1 MYLKSLTL
9 KGFKSFA
16 APTTLKFEPGICCV
30 VGPNGSGKSNVVDAL
45 TWVMGEHS
53 AKTLRGGKMQDVI
66 FAGTA
71 GKQPLGRAEVTLT
84 LDNSDGALPIDY
96 AEVSLTR
103 RMFRDGAAEY
113 EINGDRTRLMDVQEL
128 LSDSGIG
135 REMHVIVGQ
144 GKLAEILES
153 KPEERRAFIEE
164 AAGILKHR
172 RRKEKAQR
180 KLAGMQGN
188 LDRLTDL
195 TTELRRQLKPLGRQA
210 EVARRAQTIQ
220 ADLRDATFRLAA
232 DDLVTRRRELA
243 DAESVRARLADR
255 VAEAVDRRDE
265 LARAAA
271 ETQAELD
278 RLTPEAD
285 AAQQRWFALSTL
297 AERARATARIASDRA
312 RSLAAE
318 VAVHH
323 GTDPDE
329 LDRQAE
335 RAAAH
340 EQDLAGQVEAAADR
354 ARRATEALGAAEAA
368 LAELEAEHL
377 RAVRAI
383 ADRREGVARLAGKV
397 ETLAARV
404 ESTEAEIARLDAEA
418 AAARA
423 AVADAE
429 AEFDAVH
436 ARIGA
441 HSESERTLDE
451 HLGRAERAHLAA
463 RARLAELQRLERE
476 ADQRIARLAARIETL
491 EQNKGAGDGADWV
504 VRHLGADAVA
514 GTVGESLGVRDG
526 WERAIG
532 VALGPAVDAVVVDAR
547 VDRGEVLAALREADA
562 GRAGLVGR
570 GVPGGDYRLEVDL
583 VDGARWALD
592 VVDVPEDLV
601 AAVTALLVDV
611 VVVDDLAAAHAQ
623 VDADRRVRA
632 VTRGGEL
639 AGAGWT
645 VGGSASGR
653 TGLEIQSA
661 IDAAVAER
669 DSVRAEI
676 ETTRAELAG
685 AEAEDA
691 ERADRYSETLA
702 AIGES
707 DAAIEEI
714 YAELARIGQRRR
726 RAEADVRRLEQS
738 RRIAVDKLDAARA
751 EHAELSD
758 RLVRAG
764 DDDDEVRPPED
775 DGRVAAQAEVAAA
788 RAAELEARLAH
799 RSAEERAAGVRGKAA
814 SLRRAAQAERESRA
828 RAARAAAER
837 RRGAEVAGVV
847 EELGARL
854 LARLDELI
862 TAASAERDRLAAA
875 RAEASAR
882 ATALRG
888 DLTAA
893 ESEVSRLGDAAHRDE
908 IVRAQLEVK
917 VSELEA
923 AVLERHGIEPEALV
937 AEYGPDVDLPPSA
950 LEMSEYEAAR
960 ERGEDVTP
968 PPPMPF
974 VRSEQERRLRRAE
987 KDLATLGK
995 VNPLALEEFAA
1006 LEERYAFLSAQLDDV
1021 KKARADLEGVIDD
1034 VDDRIEQIF
1043 TEAWIDVEREFRD
1056 VFSVL
1061 FPGGEGRLVLTEP
1074 DDMLATGIE
1083 VEARPPGKKVK
1094 RLSLLSGGE
1103 KSLTAVA
1110 MLVAI
1115 FKARP
1120 SPFYV
1125 MDEVE
1130 AALDDTN
1137 LRRLI
1142 GLFEQLRETSQ
1153 LIVITHQK
1161 PTMDVADV
1169 LYGVSMQ
1176 GDGISKVISQRMR

>member
-16 APTTLKFEPGICCV
+16 APTTLRFEPGICCV

-53 AKTLRGGKMQDVI
+53 AKSLRGGKMQDVI

-71 GKQPLGRAEVTLT
+71 GKSPLGRAEVTLT
-84 LDNSDGALPIDY
+84 LDNSDGTLPIDY

-113 EINGDRTRLMDVQEL
+113 EINGDRARLMDVQEL

-144 GKLAEILES
+144 GKLSEILES

-195 TTELRRQLKPLGRQA
+195 TGELRRQLKPLGRQA
-210 EVARRAQTIQ
+210 EVARRAQSVQ

-232 DDLVTRRRELA
+232 DDLVTRRAELA
-243 DAESVRARLADR
+243 DAESVRARLSGQ
-255 VAEAVDRRDE
+255 VAAAVDRRDD
-265 LARAAA
+265 LAASVGR
-271 ETQAELD
+271 TQTRLD
-278 RLTPEAD
+278 RLSPEAD

-297 AERARATARIASDRA
+297 AERARATARIAADRA

-318 VAVHH
+318 SAVHH

-329 LDRQAE
+329 LDRQAD
-335 RAAAH
+335 RAEAH
-340 EQDLAGQVEAAADR
+340 EQELAAEVARAADR
-354 ARRATEALGAAEAA
+354 AGRATEALKSAEAT
-368 LAELEAEHL
+368 LAGLEAEHL
-377 RAVRAI
+377 KAVRAI
-383 ADRREGVARLAGKV
+383 ADRREGAARLAGKV

-404 ESTEAEIARLDAEA
+404 ESTEAEIARLDAESEN
-418 AAARA
+418 ARA

-436 ARIGA
+436 ARVDVHAEG
-441 HSESERTLDE
+441 ERTLDE

-463 RARLAELQRLERE
+463 RARLAELQASERE

-504 VRHLGADAVA
+504 LRHLGPEKSA
-514 GTVGESLGVRDG
+514 GTVGELLGVEPG
-526 WERAIG
+526 WERAVG
-532 VALGPAVDAVVVDAR
+532 VALGPAVDAVVVDR
-547 VDRGEVLAALREADA
+547 GVDRRSVLVALREADA
-562 GRAGLVGR
+562 GRAGLA
-570 GVPGGDYRLEVDL
+570 GGGTAGDDYRLEADL
-583 VDGARWALD
+583 VPGARWALD
-592 VVDVPEDLV
+592 VVEVPADLV

-611 VVVDDLAAAHAQ
+611 VVVDDLAGAHAQ
-623 VDADRRVRA
+623 VEADRRVRA
-632 VTRGGEL
+632 VTRDGEI

-645 VGGSASGR
+645 VGGSTAGR

-661 IDAAVAER
+661 IDAAVAQR
-669 DSVRAEI
+669 DAVRAEI

-685 AEAEDA
+685 AEAEDL
-691 ERADRYSETLA
+691 ERADRFSESLA
-702 AIGES
+702 AISES

-714 YAELARIGQRRR
+714 YAELARIGTRRR
-726 RAEADVRRLEQS
+726 RAEAEVRRLEQA
-738 RRIAVDKLDAARA
+738 RRMAVDKLDASRA
-751 EHAELSD
+751 EHAELTD
-758 RLVRAG
+758 RLARAG
-764 DDDDEVRPPED
+764 DDDGVELPAD
-775 DGRVAAQAEVAAA
+775 DGRVAAQAEVATA
-788 RAAELEARLAH
+788 RADELEARLAH
-799 RSAEERAAGVRGKAA
+799 RSAEERASGVRGKSA
-814 SLRRAAQAERESRA
+814 SLRRAAQSERESRA
-828 RAARAAAER
+828 RAARAAAAR

-847 EELGARL
+847 DELSGRL

-862 TAASAERDRLAAA
+862 ASAGAERDRLASA
-875 RAEASAR
+875 RTEASDR
-882 ATALRG
+882 AAALRTE
-888 DLTAA
+888 LAAA
-893 ESEVSRLGDAAHRDE
+893 ESEVTRLGDAAHRDE

-917 VSELEA
+917 VSELES

-937 AEYGPDVDLPPSA
+937 AEYGPEVPLPPSA
-950 LEMSEYEAAR
+950 LEIEEYEAAR
-960 ERGEDVTP
+960 ERGEDVSP
-968 PPPMPF
+968 PPPMPYH
-974 VRSEQERRLRRAE
+974 RAEQERRLKQAQ

-1006 LEERYAFLSAQLDDV
+1006 LEERYAFLSTQLDDV

-1034 VDDRIEQIF
+1034 VDERIEQIF
-1043 TEAWIDVEREFRD
+1043 TEAWVDVEREFRD

-1061 FPGGEGRLVLTEP
+1061 FPGGEGRLVLTDP
-1074 DDMLATGIE
+1074 TDMLATGIE

>member
-16 APTTLKFEPGICCV
+16 AATTLKFEPGICCV

-45 TWVMGEHS
+45 TWVMGEGS

-113 EINGDRTRLMDVQEL
+113 EINGDRARLMDVQEL

-144 GKLAEILES
+144 GKLSEILES

-243 DAESVRARLADR
+243 DAESVRSRLQER
-255 VAEAVDRRDE
+255 VAEAVDLRDD
-265 LARAAA
+265 LARKVAA
-271 ETQAELD
+271 TQAELD
-278 RLTPEAD
+278 RLTPDAD

-323 GTDPDE
+323 GTDPEE

-335 RAAAH
+335 RAEAH
-340 EQDLAGQVEAAADR
+340 EKELAEDVENAAER
-354 ARRATEALGAAEAA
+354 ARQATAALSAAESA
-368 LAELEAEHL
+368 LAALEAEHL
-377 RAVRAI
+377 KAVRAI

-404 ESTEAEIARLDAEA
+404 ESTEAEIARIDTETI
-418 AAARA
+418 AARDT
-423 AVADAE
+423 VADTE
-429 AEFDAVH
+429 AEFDTVH

-441 HSESERTLDE
+441 HDEGERTLDE
-451 HLGRAERAHLAA
+451 HLGRAERAHLTA
-463 RARLAELQRLERE
+463 RARLAELREIERE
-476 ADQRIARLAARIETL
+476 ADQKIARLAARIETL
-491 EQNKGAGDGADWV
+491 EQNKGAGDGAEWV
-504 VRHLGADAVA
+504 QRHLGSDAVA
-514 GTVGESLGVRDG
+514 GTVGELLGVRDG
-526 WERAIG
+526 WEKAVG
-532 VALGPAVDAVVVDAR
+532 VALGPAVDAVVVDQT
-547 VDRGEVLAALREADA
+547 VDRGEVLAALSEADA

-570 GVPGGDYRLEVDL
+570 GVAGGDYRLEVDL

-592 VVDVPEDLV
+592 VVDVPGDLV
-601 AAVTALLVDV
+601 APVTALLVDV
-611 VVVDDLAAAHAQ
+611 VVVDDLATALAQ

-632 VTRGGEL
+632 VTRAGEL
-639 AGAGWT
+639 AGPGWS

-653 TGLEIQSA
+653 TGIEIQSA

-669 DSVRAEI
+669 DTVRAEI
-676 ETTRAELAG
+676 ETARAELAG

-691 ERADRYSETLA
+691 ERADRYSETMA
-702 AIGES
+702 AITES
-707 DAAIEEI
+707 DATIEEI

-726 RAEADVRRLEQS
+726 RAEADVRRLEQT
-738 RRIAVDKLDAARA
+738 RRIAVDKLDAART
-751 EHAELSD
+751 EHAELTD
-758 RLVRAG
+758 RLARAG
-764 DDDDEVRPPED
+764 EDGDEEHLPAD
-775 DGRVAAQAEVAAA
+775 DGRSAAQAEVATA
-788 RAAELEARLAH
+788 RAAEIEARLAH
-799 RSAEERAAGVRGKAA
+799 RSAEERATGVRGKSA
-814 SLRRAAQAERESRA
+814 SLRRAAQAEREARA
-828 RAARAAAER
+828 RAARAAAAR

-847 EELGARL
+847 DELSVRL
-854 LARLDELI
+854 LARLDEVI
-862 TAASAERDRLAAA
+862 ATAGAERDRLATG
-875 RAEASAR
+875 RTEAT
-882 ATALRG
+882 TALAALRTE
-888 DLTAA
+888 LAAA
-893 ESEVSRLGDAAHRDE
+893 ESDVNRLGDAAHRDE
-908 IVRAQLEVK
+908 VVRAQLEVK

-923 AVLERHGIEPEALV
+923 SVLERHGIEPEALV
-937 AEYGPDVDLPPSA
+937 TEYGPENDLPPSA
-950 LEMSEYEAAR
+950 LELEEYEAAR
-960 ERGEDVTP
+960 ERGEEVTP

-974 VRSEQERRLRRAE
+974 VRAEQERRLKRAE

-1006 LEERYAFLSAQLDDV
+1006 LEERYAFLSTQLDDV
-1021 KKARADLEGVIDD
+1021 KKARSDLEGVIDD
-1034 VDDRIEQIF
+1034 VDQRIEQIF
-1043 TEAWIDVEREFRD
+1043 TEAWIDVEREFRG
-1056 VFSVL
+1056 VFATL

-1074 DDMLATGIE
+1074 EDMLATGIE

>member
-16 APTTLKFEPGICCV
+16 APTTLRFEPGICCV

-53 AKTLRGGKMQDVI
+53 AKSLRGGKMQDVI

-71 GKQPLGRAEVTLT
+71 GKAPLGRAEVTLT
-84 LDNSDGALPIDY
+84 LDNSDGTLPIDY

-113 EINGDRTRLMDVQEL
+113 EINGDRARLMDVQEL

-188 LDRLTDL
+188 LDRLSDL
-195 TTELRRQLKPLGRQA
+195 TGELRRQLKPLGRQA
-210 EVARRAQTIQ
+210 EVARRAQSVQ

-232 DDLVTRRRELA
+232 DDLVTRRAELA
-243 DAESVRARLADR
+243 DAESVRARLAEQ
-255 VAEAVDRRDE
+255 VAVAVNRRDE
-265 LARAAA
+265 LARSVAQ
-271 ETQAELD
+271 TQARLD
-278 RLTPEAD
+278 GLTPEAD

-318 VAVHH
+318 TAVHH

-329 LDRQAE
+329 LDRQAD
-335 RAAAH
+335 RAEAH
-340 EQDLAGQVEAAADR
+340 ERDLTAEVELAADR
-354 ARRATEALGAAEAA
+354 ARRATETLRSAEAT
-368 LAELEAEHL
+368 LAGLEAEHL
-377 RAVRAI
+377 KAVRAI

-418 AAARA
+418 ENARA

-436 ARIGA
+436 ARVDVHAEG
-441 HSESERTLDE
+441 ERTLDE

-463 RARLAELQRLERE
+463 RARLAELRGIERE

-504 VRHLGADAVA
+504 LRHLGPEVVA
-514 GTVGESLGVRDG
+514 GTIGELLGVDAG
-526 WERAIG
+526 WERAVG
-532 VALGPAVDAVVVDAR
+532 VALGPAVDAVVVDPG
-547 VDRGEVLAALREADA
+547 VDRRSVLAALREADA
-562 GRAGLVGR
+562 GRAGLVGS
-570 GVPGGDYRLEVDL
+570 GTTGDDYRLEADL
-583 VDGARWALD
+583 VPGARWALD
-592 VVDVPEDLV
+592 VVEVPADLV

-611 VVVDDLAAAHAQ
+611 VVVEDLTGAHAQ
-623 VDADRRVRA
+623 VESDRRVRA
-632 VTRGGEL
+632 VTRDGEI

-645 VGGSASGR
+645 VGGSAAGR

-661 IDAAVAER
+661 IDAAVAQR
-669 DSVRAEI
+669 DAARAEI

-685 AEAEDA
+685 AEAEDV
-691 ERADRYSETLA
+691 ERADRFSESLA
-702 AIGES
+702 AITES
-707 DAAIEEI
+707 DAAIEEV
-714 YAELARIGQRRR
+714 YAELARIGTRRR
-726 RAEADVRRLEQS
+726 RAEAEVRRLEQS
-738 RRIAVDKLDAARA
+738 RRMAVDKLDASRA
-751 EHAELSD
+751 EHTELTD
-758 RLVRAG
+758 RLARAG
-764 DDDDEVRPPED
+764 DDDEAELPAD
-775 DGRVAAQAEVAAA
+775 DGRAAAQAEVAAA
-788 RAAELEARLAH
+788 RGAELEARLAH
-799 RSAEERAAGVRGKAA
+799 RSAEERAAGVRGKSA
-814 SLRRAAQAERESRA
+814 SLRRAAQSEREARA
-828 RAARAAAER
+828 RAARAAAAR

-847 EELGARL
+847 DELSVRL

-862 TAASAERDRLAAA
+862 AAAGAERDRLASA
-875 RAEASAR
+875 RSEASAR
-882 ATALRG
+882 VASLRAELAG
-888 DLTAA
+888 A
-893 ESEVSRLGDAAHRDE
+893 ESEVTRLSDAAHRDE

-917 VSELEA
+917 VSELES

-937 AEYGPDVDLPPSA
+937 AEYGPEVPLPPSA
-950 LEMSEYEAAR
+950 LEIEEYEAAR

-968 PPPMPF
+968 PPPMPYLR
-974 VRSEQERRLRRAE
+974 VEQERRLRRAQ

-1006 LEERYAFLSAQLDDV
+1006 LEERYAFLSTQLDDV
-1021 KKARADLEGVIDD
+1021 KKARTDLEGVIDD
-1034 VDDRIEQIF
+1034 VDERIEQIF
-1043 TEAWIDVEREFRD
+1043 TEAWVDVEREFRD

-1061 FPGGEGRLVLTEP
+1061 FPGGEGRLILTDP
-1074 DDMLATGIE
+1074 TDMLATGIE

>member
-16 APTTLKFEPGICCV
+16 APTTLRFEPGICCV

-53 AKTLRGGKMQDVI
+53 AKSLRGGKMQDVI

-84 LDNSDGALPIDY
+84 LDNSDGVLPIDY
-96 AEVSLTR
+96 AEVSITR

-113 EINGDRTRLMDVQEL
+113 EINGDRARLMDVQEL

-188 LDRLTDL
+188 LDRLGDL

-243 DAESVRARLADR
+243 DAESVRSRLADQ

-265 LARAAA
+265 LARAVAD
-271 ETQAELD
+271 TQAELD
-278 RLTPEAD
+278 RLTPDAD

-297 AERARATARIASDRA
+297 AERSRATARIASDRA

-335 RAAAH
+335 RAAQH
-340 EQDLAGQVEAAADR
+340 EQELVSQVDGAADR
-354 ARRATEALGAAEAA
+354 ARRATAELQQAESA

-377 RAVRAI
+377 KAVRAI

-404 ESTEAEIARLDAEA
+404 ESTQTEIARLDAEA
-418 AAARA
+418 VTARA

-441 HSESERTLDE
+441 HEESERTLDE
-451 HLGRAERAHLAA
+451 HLARAERAHSAA
-463 RARLAELQRLERE
+463 RTRLAELQGIERD

-491 EQNKGAGDGADWV
+491 EQNKGAGDGAEWIL
-504 VRHLGADAVA
+504 RHLKPEAVA
-514 GTVGESLGVRDG
+514 GTVGEMLGVQDG
-526 WERAIG
+526 WERAVG
-532 VALGPAVDAVVVDAR
+532 VALGPAVDAVVVDTS
-547 VDRGEVLAALREADA
+547 VDRQQILAALREADA
-562 GRAGLVGR
+562 GRAGLVGA
-570 GVPGGDYRLEVDL
+570 GEPGAEYRLEVDL
-583 VDGARWALD
+583 VGGARWALD
-592 VVDVPEDLV
+592 VVDVPDDLV

-611 VVVDDLAAAHAQ
+611 VVVDDLITAHAQ
-623 VDADRRVRA
+623 VEADRRVRA
-632 VTRGGEL
+632 VTRDGEL

-661 IDAAVAER
+661 IDAAVSDR
-669 DSVRAEI
+669 DAVRTEI

-685 AEAEDA
+685 AEAEDI
-691 ERADRYSETLA
+691 ERADRFSETLA
-702 AIGES
+702 AISES

-726 RAEADVRRLEQS
+726 RAEADVRRLEQA

-751 EHAELSD
+751 EHAELTD
-758 RLVRAG
+758 RLARAG
-764 DDDDEVRPPED
+764 EDDDEIHQPED
-775 DGRVAAQAEVAAA
+775 DGRSAAQAAVASA

-799 RSAEERAAGVRGKAA
+799 RSAEERAVGVRGKSA

-847 EELGARL
+847 DELSGRL

-862 TAASAERDRLAAA
+862 AAAGAERDRLSAA
-875 RAEASAR
+875 RAEATAGV
-882 ATALRG
+882 AALRTG
-888 DLTAA
+888 LAAA
-893 ESEVSRLGDAAHRDE
+893 ETDVTRLGDAAHRDE

-917 VSELEA
+917 VSELES
-923 AVLERHGIEPEALV
+923 AVLDRHGIEPEALV
-937 AEYGPDVDLPPSA
+937 DEYGPEIDLPPSA
-950 LEMSEYEAAR
+950 LEMQEYEAAR
-960 ERGEDVTP
+960 ERGEEVTP

-974 VRSEQERRLRRAE
+974 VRAEQERRLKRAE

-1006 LEERYAFLSAQLDDV
+1006 LEERYAFLSTQLDDV

-1034 VDDRIEQIF
+1034 VDERIEQIF
-1043 TEAWIDVEREFRD
+1043 TEAWVDVEREFRT

-1061 FPGGEGRLVLTEP
+1061 FPGGEGRLILTEP
-1074 DDMLATGIE
+1074 EDMLTTGIE

-1169 LYGVSMQ
+1169 LYGISMQ

>member
-16 APTTLKFEPGICCV
+16 APTTLRFEPGICCV

-66 FAGTA
+66 FAGTT
-71 GKQPLGRAEVTLT
+71 GKAPLGRAEVTLT

-103 RMFRDGAAEY
+103 RMFRDGATEY
-113 EINGDRTRLMDVQEL
+113 EINGDRARLMDVQEL

-188 LDRLTDL
+188 LDRLSDL
-195 TTELRRQLKPLGRQA
+195 TGELRRQLKPLGRQA

-232 DDLVTRRRELA
+232 DDLVTRRGELA
-243 DAESVRARLADR
+243 DAESVRSRLAGE
-255 VAEAVDRRDE
+255 VAAAVDRRDE
-265 LARAAA
+265 LARAVAD
-271 ETQAELD
+271 TQAGLD

-297 AERARATARIASDRA
+297 AERARATARIAADRA
-312 RSLAAE
+312 RTLASE
-318 VAVHH
+318 TAVHH

-340 EQDLAGQVEAAADR
+340 EQELAAEVESAADA
-354 ARRATEALGAAEAA
+354 ARRATEALRRAEET
-368 LAELEAEHL
+368 LAGLEAEHL
-377 RAVRAI
+377 KAVRAI

-404 ESTEAEIARLDAEA
+404 ESTQAEIARLDAEA
-418 AAARA
+418 ENARG

-436 ARIGA
+436 ARVGA
-441 HSESERTLDE
+441 HAEGEQSLDE

-463 RARLAELQRLERE
+463 RARLAELQGIERE
-476 ADQRIARLAARIETL
+476 ADHRIASLAARIETL
-491 EQNKGAGDGADWV
+491 EQNKGAGDGVDWV
-504 VRHLGADAVA
+504 VRHVGPDSVA
-514 GTVGESLGVRDG
+514 GTVGELVGVERG
-526 WERAIG
+526 WERAVG
-532 VALGPAVDAVVVDAR
+532 VALGPAVDAVVVDAG
-547 VDRGEVLAALREADA
+547 VDRRSVLEALRDADA
-562 GRAGLVGR
+562 GRAGLVGS
-570 GVPGGDYRLEVDL
+570 GLAGGGYRLDVDL
-583 VDGARWALD
+583 LTGARWALD
-592 VVDVPEDLV
+592 VVRVPGDLV

-623 VDADRRVRA
+623 VEADRRVRA

-645 VGGSASGR
+645 VGGSAAGR

-669 DSVRAEI
+669 QAVRAEI

-685 AEAEDA
+685 AEAEDVA
-691 ERADRYSETLA
+691 RADRFSESLA
-702 AIGES
+702 AISES

-714 YAELARIGQRRR
+714 YAELARIGKRRR
-726 RAEADVRRLEQS
+726 RAEAEVRRIEQS
-738 RRIAVDKLDAARA
+738 RRIAVDKLDVSRA
-751 EHAELSD
+751 EHAELTD
-758 RLVRAG
+758 RLARAG
-764 DDDDEVRPPED
+764 DDDEATLPAD
-775 DGRVAAQAEVAAA
+775 DGRVAAQAAVVAA

-799 RSAEERAAGVRGKAA
+799 RSAEERAGGVRGRSA
-814 SLRRAAQAERESRA
+814 SLRRAAQAEGESRA
-828 RAARAAAER
+828 RAARAAAAR
-837 RRGAEVAGVV
+837 RRGAEPPGVV
-847 EELGARL
+847 HALSVRL
-854 LARLDELI
+854 LPRLDEVI
-862 TAASAERDRLAAA
+862 GPAGAERERLSAARSEATTRLA
-875 RAEASAR
+875 S
-882 ATALRG
+882 LRG
-888 DLTAA
+888 GLSAADAEVTRLT
-893 ESEVSRLGDAAHRDE
+893 DAAHRDE

-923 AVLERHGIEPEALV
+923 AVVERHGIEPEVLV
-937 AEYGPDVDLPPSA
+937 AEYGPEVELPPSA
-950 LEMSEYEAAR
+950 LEMQEYEAAR
-960 ERGEDVTP
+960 DRGEDVTP

-974 VRSEQERRLRRAE
+974 VRAEQERRLALAR

-995 VNPLALEEFAA
+995 VNPLALEEFSA
-1006 LEERYAFLSAQLDDV
+1006 LEERYAFLSTQLDDV
-1021 KKARADLEGVIDD
+1021 RRARADLEGVIDD
-1034 VDDRIEQIF
+1034 VDERIEQIF
-1043 TEAWIDVEREFRD
+1043 TEAWVDVEREFRG
-1056 VFSVL
+1056 VFSTL
-1061 FPGGEGRLVLTEP
+1061 FPGGEGRLILTDP
-1074 DDMLATGIE
+1074 HDMLATGIE
-1083 VEARPPGKKVK
+1083 VEARPPGKRVK

-1161 PTMDVADV
+1161 PTMDVSDV

>member
-16 APTTLKFEPGICCV
+16 APTTLRFEPGICCV

-66 FAGTA
+66 FAGTT
-71 GKQPLGRAEVTLT
+71 GKAPLGRAEVTLT

-103 RMFRDGAAEY
+103 RMFRDGATEY
-113 EINGDRTRLMDVQEL
+113 EINGDRARLMDVQEL

-188 LDRLTDL
+188 LDRLSDL
-195 TTELRRQLKPLGRQA
+195 TGELRRQLKPLGRQA

-232 DDLVTRRRELA
+232 DDLVTRRGELA
-243 DAESVRARLADR
+243 DAESVRSRLAGE
-255 VAEAVDRRDE
+255 VAAAVDRRDE
-265 LARAAA
+265 LARAVAD
-271 ETQAELD
+271 TQAGLD

-297 AERARATARIASDRA
+297 AERARATARIAADRA
-312 RSLAAE
+312 RTLASE
-318 VAVHH
+318 TAVHH

-340 EQDLAGQVEAAADR
+340 EQELAAEVESAADA
-354 ARRATEALGAAEAA
+354 ARRATEALRRAEET
-368 LAELEAEHL
+368 LAGLEAEHL
-377 RAVRAI
+377 KAVRAI

-404 ESTEAEIARLDAEA
+404 ESTQAEIARLDAEA
-418 AAARA
+418 ENARG

-436 ARIGA
+436 ARVGA
-441 HSESERTLDE
+441 HAEGEQSLDE

-463 RARLAELQRLERE
+463 RARLAELQGIERE
-476 ADQRIARLAARIETL
+476 ADHRIASLAARIETL
-491 EQNKGAGDGADWV
+491 EQNKGAGDGVDWV
-504 VRHLGADAVA
+504 VRHVGPDSVA
-514 GTVGESLGVRDG
+514 GTVGELVGVERG
-526 WERAIG
+526 WERAVG
-532 VALGPAVDAVVVDAR
+532 VALGPAVDAVVVDAG
-547 VDRGEVLAALREADA
+547 VDRRSVLEALRDADA
-562 GRAGLVGR
+562 GRAGLVGS
-570 GVPGGDYRLEVDL
+570 GLAGGGYRLDVDL
-583 VDGARWALD
+583 LTGARWALD
-592 VVDVPEDLV
+592 VVRVPGDLV

-623 VDADRRVRA
+623 VEADRRVRA

-645 VGGSASGR
+645 VGGSAAGR

-669 DSVRAEI
+669 QAVRAEI

-685 AEAEDA
+685 AEAEDVA
-691 ERADRYSETLA
+691 RADRFSESLA
-702 AIGES
+702 AISES

-714 YAELARIGQRRR
+714 YAELARIGKRRR
-726 RAEADVRRLEQS
+726 RAEAEVRRIEQS
-738 RRIAVDKLDAARA
+738 RRIAVDKLDVSRA
-751 EHAELSD
+751 EHAELTD
-758 RLVRAG
+758 RLARAG
-764 DDDDEVRPPED
+764 DDDEATLPAD
-775 DGRVAAQAEVAAA
+775 DGRVAAQAAVVAA

-799 RSAEERAAGVRGKAA
+799 RSAEERAGGVRGRSA

-828 RAARAAAER
+828 RAARAAAAR

-847 EELGARL
+847 DELSVRL
-854 LARLDELI
+854 LSRLDEVI
-862 TAASAERDRLAAA
+862 GSAGAERERLSAARSEATTRLA
-875 RAEASAR
+875 S
-882 ATALRG
+882 LRG
-888 DLTAA
+888 GLSAADAEVTRLT
-893 ESEVSRLGDAAHRDE
+893 DAAHRDE

-923 AVLERHGIEPEALV
+923 AVVERHGIEPEVLV
-937 AEYGPDVDLPPSA
+937 AEYGPEVELPPSA
-950 LEMSEYEAAR
+950 LEMQEYETAR
-960 ERGEDVTP
+960 DRGEDVTP

-974 VRSEQERRLRRAE
+974 VRAEQERRLALAR

-995 VNPLALEEFAA
+995 VNPLALEEFSA
-1006 LEERYAFLSAQLDDV
+1006 LEERYAFLSTQLDDV
-1021 KKARADLEGVIDD
+1021 RRARADLEGVIDD
-1034 VDDRIEQIF
+1034 VDERIEQIF
-1043 TEAWIDVEREFRD
+1043 TEAWVDVEREFRG
-1056 VFSVL
+1056 VFSTL
-1061 FPGGEGRLVLTEP
+1061 FPGGEGRLILTDP
-1074 DDMLATGIE
+1074 HDMLATGIE
-1083 VEARPPGKKVK
+1083 VEARPPGKRVK

-1161 PTMDVADV
+1161 PTMDVSDV